1 MSDTHPAQG
10 HAEPPDFAAMRN
22 IAVFRA
28 LQLGDLLCV
37 VPALRALRAAAPQAR
52 ITLIGLPWATSFVER
67 FKHYVDDILIFPGF
81 PGLPETEPELAA
93 LPDFFADAQHREF
106 DLAIQLHGSGALT
119 NPITVA
125 LGARR
130 NAGFY
135 ATGQCCPDPG
145 RFTPWSETEHEVL
158 RYLRL
163 LTFLGIEPQGEAL
176 EFPLYDADYRSLQH
190 AATDLPPPGA
200 YACIHPG
207 ARLASRRWPP
217 QRFAQ
222 VADGLA
228 AQGLRIV
235 ITGSESERDI
245 TQAVLHSMHA
255 PALDM
260 TIDMTGRTDL
270 GALAALVA
278 QARLVVCNDTGISHI
293 AAGVA
298 TPSVIVCSGAD
309 PSRWA
314 PLDRRRHRLLYA
326 DAPCRPCAY
335 VVCPIG
341 HPCANAVSADHVL
354 TEAIGLCADGFPPHS
369 SGTRRTLS
377 NPAPPYMQPS
387 INLAY
392 RRTRS

>member
-10 HAEPPDFAAMRN
+10 HAEPLDFAAMRN

-37 VPALRALRAAAPQAR
+37 VPALRALRTAAPQAH

-67 FKHYVDDILIFPGF
+67 FKRYVDDILIFPGF
-81 PGLPETEPELAA
+81 PGLPETAPDLAGI
-93 LPDFFADAQHREF
+93 PDFFADAQRRKF
-106 DLAIQLHGSGALT
+106 DLAIQLHGSGTLT
-119 NPITVA
+119 NPIAAA

-135 ATGQCCPDPG
+135 VPGQYCPDPD
-145 RFTPWSETEHEVL
+145 RFAPWSETEHEVL

-176 EFPLYDADYRSLQH
+176 EFPLYDADYRSLQR
-190 AATDLPPPGA
+190 AATDLPSPGA

-245 TQAVLHSMHA
+245 TRAVLQSMRA
-255 PALDM
+255 PA
-260 TIDMTGRTDL
+260 IDMTGRTDL

-309 PSRWA
+309 PGRWA
-314 PLDRRRHRLLYA
+314 PLDHRRHRLLYA
-326 DAPCRPCAY
+326 DAPCRPCAHA
-335 VVCPIG
+335 VCPIG
-341 HPCANAVSADHVL
+341 HPCANAVSADQVL
-354 TEAIGLCADGFPPHS
+354 TEATGLCADGFPSQSTGAHRAL
-369 SGTRRTLS
+369 SGS
-377 NPAPPYMQPS
+377 PPPYMQPS
-387 INLAY
+387 INPAY
-392 RRTRS
+392 RRTSS